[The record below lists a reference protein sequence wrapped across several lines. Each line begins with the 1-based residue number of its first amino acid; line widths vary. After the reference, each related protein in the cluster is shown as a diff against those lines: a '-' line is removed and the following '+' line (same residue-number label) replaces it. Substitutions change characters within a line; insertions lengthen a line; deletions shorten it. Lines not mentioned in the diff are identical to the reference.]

1 MVSRPSGAPLKAATT
16 YEGHWFKAIQAW
28 NVYEGMRGNSA
39 VVALPVDGARA
50 HRGERLVALFEAH
63 EDRLYRLARRLVA
76 SAEDAD
82 DLVQETF
89 FRAAKSLRSVPAGSG
104 KEEAWLVR
112 VLVNI
117 RRDQWRKAAVRRRS
131 VAMVG
136 PGATTGDSN
145 LESALIAKQ
154 AVWGA
159 LDALHPRRRAIVVMC
174 ELEGMDPS
182 AIGSLLGI
190 SAMTVRWHLSM
201 GRRDLKRM
209 LNPQTGDTT

>member
-1 MVSRPSGAPLKAATT
+1 MRCKIIRAL
-16 YEGHWFKAIQAW
+16 
-28 NVYEGMRGNSA
+28 NVYEGMRANSA
-39 VVALPVDGARA
+39 VVALPVEAAHD
-50 HRGERLVALFEAH
+50 HRGERLAALFEAH

-76 SAEDAD
+76 SADDAH

-89 FRAAKSLRSVPAGSG
+89 FRAAKSLRSIPAGPAR
-104 KEEAWLVR
+104 EEAWLVR

-131 VAMVG
+131 AALL
-136 PGATTGDSN
+136 GAGGTSDDSN

-159 LDALHPRRRAIVVMC
+159 LDALHPRRRAIVVMS
-174 ELEGMDPS
+174 ELEGMNPS

-190 SAMTVRWHLSM
+190 SSMTVRWHLSM
-201 GRRDLKRM
+201 GRRDLKR
-209 LNPQTGDTT
+209 LLDPQTGDPT